1 MPPYKAKINTMINRL
16 LRFCLENTFIVLA
29 VTMLV
34 IGTGYYSI
42 KNVPVDA
49 VPDISENQSI
59 VFTKWSGRDPQT
71 VEEQVTYPLTTSL
84 EGVPGVKTIRSESG
98 FGFSVIHVV
107 FKDNVE
113 FYWARS
119 RVLER
124 LNVAQKWLPDGV
136 VPALG
141 PDATAL
147 GQVFWYTVENGYY
160 CPGHGGGIFVC
171 PDDFTIAFDK
181 EGNCPE
187 HDHSLEIKRVFND
200 SGMCPLGDAG
210 LVKSG
215 CNLGELRSLQ
225 DWYVR
230 YQLNA
235 VDGVSEVAS
244 VGGFVKQYQI
254 DVDPD
259 KLRAHRVKL
268 SDIYEA
274 VRRSN
279 VDVGAKV
286 IENYGMEYIIR
297 GVGFIKSIKDVET
310 IVVKSTDGTPLYIK
324 NVATVTFGPDF
335 RRGALDKE
343 GAEVVGAVATM
354 RHGENP
360 LRVINNVKKKIR
372 EIGPG
377 LPDGVHIVPF
387 YDRSQLIHETIGTL
401 KEALTEEI
409 IITIII
415 VTIFLLHL
423 RSSFVV
429 GMTLPLAVIIA
440 FIAMYR
446 LGVDSNIMSLSGIA
460 IAIGTL
466 VDMGII
472 MTENIYRHLTE
483 SDGSKPRIE
492 VIYEAGKEV
501 SGAIIT
507 AVATTIVSF
516 VPVFFMVSQ
525 EGKLFKPL
533 AYTKTF
539 ALFASVII
547 AITLVPVLCNLFL
560 KEVNWRRKTSVALG
574 GPIGICLIFVIRYL
588 IFGRYET
595 ISMLTAWISS
605 ITGGLLVGLLIY
617 LMSREQ
623 LKSIK
628 KNIISRGICAVYEPT
643 LRWILANKVLFLIIP
658 LFVIFC
664 GLTIWLGLGR
674 MAYPLEK
681 GLSYAKLDLNKTST
695 WVALKHRFSGIGR
708 EFMPALDE
716 GSFLFMP
723 SFLPAASI
731 TEVMAGLKKQDILM
745 KQIPEVDMVVGKLGR
760 ADTALDPAPTG
771 MIETI
776 VNLKPKDQWRIVTQ
790 ERWYSD
796 LYIPLWSKRLLGL
809 IWSKERTIT
818 KNEIL
823 QELREAT
830 NMPGVAPT
838 WLQPIQTRVIMLQSG
853 MRAMMGAKI
862 YGDDLKEI
870 ERVGL
875 QLEKIIK
882 QVPGAVDVTADR
894 IVGKPYI
901 EYKINREAIA
911 RYGVDLKD
919 VQDVI
924 EVAIGGKN
932 ITWTVEGRERYPVRA
947 RYMREIRDDFD
958 MLPQILVPTPTGAQI
973 PIAQVCDIEY
983 TIGPSMIKSEDTL
996 LVGYVTFNTRERDE
1010 VGVVEDAERLV
1021 KAKIASGEFN
1031 LPKGYYIKWAGQ
1043 FENQVRANNRLVI
1056 LLPICL
1062 FINFFILY
1070 IKFRSVMTTLFIYFA
1085 IPVSLAG
1092 GFILLNVFGY
1102 NLSVAVW
1109 VGFIALFGI
1118 AVDDGVVI
1126 ASFLDQTFKK
1136 HKIES
1141 IADIREATVHAGLK
1155 RIRPCLMTSVTT
1167 IIALMPILFST
1178 GRGSDV
1184 MKPMAIP
1191 TVGGM
1196 AVVLISIFI
1205 VPCCYCWLME
1215 LKLKRGIKDAR
1226 FAEEAEA

>member
-1 MPPYKAKINTMINRL
+1 MINRL
-16 LRFCLENTFIVLA
+16 LRFCLENTFIVL
-29 VTMLV
+29 VITLLV

-42 KNVPVDA
+42 KNIPVDA
-49 VPDISENQSI
+49 IPDISENQSI
-59 VFTKWSGRDPQT
+59 VFTDWPGRDPQT
-71 VEEQVTYPLTTSL
+71 VEDQVTYPLTTSL
-84 EGVPGVKTIRSESG
+84 EGVPGIKVIRSYSG
-98 FGFSVIHVV
+98 FGFSVVYVI
-107 FKDNVE
+107 FKDNVD

-124 LNVAQKWLPDGV
+124 LNVATRWLPDGV
-136 VPALG
+136 VPVLG

-147 GQVFWYTVENGYY
+147 GQIFWYTVENGYY
-160 CPGHGGGIFVC
+160 CPNHGGGVFVC
-171 PDDFTIAFDK
+171 PDDFTIAFD
-181 EGNCPE
+181 EAGDCPE
-187 HDHSLEIKRVFND
+187 HDHELVLKRVF
-200 SGMCPLGDAG
+200 SEPGICPLGDAD

-215 CNLGELRSLQ
+215 YNLGELRSLQ

-235 VDGVSEVAS
+235 VEGISEVAS

-259 KLRAHRVKL
+259 KMRAHRVKL
-268 SDIYEA
+268 SDIYTA

-297 GVGFIKSIKDVET
+297 GVGFIKTIKDVEN
-310 IVVKSTDGTPLYIK
+310 IVVKSTEGTPLYIK

-354 RHGENP
+354 RYGENP
-360 LRVINNVKKKIR
+360 LKVIEKINGKIG
-372 EIGPG
+372 EIEPG

-387 YDRSQLIHETIGTL
+387 YDRTQLIHETIGTL

-415 VTIFLLHL
+415 VTIFLLHF
-423 RSSFVV
+423 RSSIVV
-429 GMTLPLAVIIA
+429 ALTLPLAVIIA

-446 LGVDSNIMSLSGIA
+446 LGVDSNVMSLSGIA

-492 VIYEAGKEV
+492 VIYDAGKEV
-501 SGAIIT
+501 GGAIIT
-507 AVATTIVSF
+507 AVSTTIVSF
-516 VPVFFMVSQ
+516 IPVFFMQGQ
-525 EGKLFKPL
+525 EGRLFKPL

-547 AITLVPVLCNLFL
+547 AITVVPVLCNLFL
-560 KEVNWRRKTSVALG
+560 KEVNWRKKTSIILG
-574 GPIGICLIFVIRYL
+574 GSSGICLIFIIRYL

-595 ISMLTAWISS
+595 VGTPSAWIFS
-605 ITGGLLVGLLIY
+605 TVGGLLIGLIIY
-617 LMSREQ
+617 VMSRER
-623 LKSIK
+623 LRPME
-628 KNIISRGICAVYEPT
+628 KNVISRGIHAVYEPA
-643 LRWILANKVLFLIIP
+643 LRWILAHKVIFLIIP
-658 LFVIFC
+658 AFIVFS
-664 GLTIWLGLGR
+664 GVSIWLGLGR
-674 MAYPLEK
+674 IAYPVEK
-681 GLSYAKLDLNKTST
+681 GLSYVMLDVNKISP
-695 WVALKHRFSGIGR
+695 WVALKHKFPGIGR
-708 EFMPALDE
+708 EFMPSLDE
-716 GSFLFMP
+716 GSLLYMP
-723 SFLPAASI
+723 SFLPAASL
-731 TEVMAGLKKQDILM
+731 TEVMEGLKKQDILM

-760 ADTALDPAPTG
+760 AETALDPAPTS

-776 VNLKPKDQWRIVTQ
+776 VNLKPKDQWREVTVK
-790 ERWYSD
+790 RWYSD
-796 LYIPLWSKRLLGL
+796 WYIPRWTKSILGL
-809 IWSKERTIT
+809 IWLEERTIT

-823 QELREAT
+823 EELRKAT
-830 NMPGVAPT
+830 DMPGVAPT

-853 MRAMMGAKI
+853 LRAMMGAKI
-862 YGDDLKEI
+862 FGADLKEI
-870 ERVGL
+870 ERIGL
-875 QLEKIIK
+875 QLESIIK
-882 QVPGAVDVTADR
+882 QVPGAVDVIADR

-901 EYKINREAIA
+901 EFKINREAIA
-911 RYGVDLKD
+911 RYGVNLSD

-947 RYMREIRDDFD
+947 RYMREIRDNFE
-958 MLPQILVPTPTGAQI
+958 MLPKILVPTPTGAQI
-973 PIAQVCDIEY
+973 PITQVCDIEY

-996 LVGYVTFNTRERDE
+996 MVGYVTFNTRERDE
-1010 VGVVEDAERLV
+1010 VSVVEDADKIV
-1021 KAKIASGEFN
+1021 KAKIASGELK

-1043 FENQVRANNRLVI
+1043 FENQIRANKRMAI

-1070 IKFRSVMTTLFIYFA
+1070 LQFRAISTTLFVYIA

-1118 AVDDGVVI
+1118 AVDNGVITAVY
-1126 ASFLDQTFKK
+1126 LDQTFRKR
-1136 HKIES
+1136 KISS
-1141 IADIREATVHAGLK
+1141 IDDVREATVLACLK
-1155 RIRPCLMTSVTT
+1155 RIRPCLMTVATT
-1167 IIALMPILFST
+1167 IIALMPILLST

-1196 AVVLISIFI
+1196 TVALITIFI
-1205 VPCCYCWLME
+1205 VPCCYCGLME
-1215 LKLKRGIKDAR
+1215 LKLRWGIEDPR
-1226 FAEEAEA
+1226 FEENATV

>member
-1 MPPYKAKINTMINRL
+1 MINRL
-16 LRFCLENTFIVLA
+16 LRFCLENTFIVL
-29 VTMLV
+29 VITLLV

-42 KNVPVDA
+42 KNIPVDA
-49 VPDISENQSI
+49 IPDISENQSI
-59 VFTKWSGRDPQT
+59 VFTDWPGRDPQT
-71 VEEQVTYPLTTSL
+71 VEDQVTYPLTTSL
-84 EGVPGVKTIRSESG
+84 EGVPGIKVIRSYSG
-98 FGFSVIHVV
+98 FGFSVVYVI
-107 FKDNVE
+107 FKDNVD

-124 LNVAQKWLPDGV
+124 LNVATRWLPDGV
-136 VPALG
+136 VPVLG

-147 GQVFWYTVENGYY
+147 GQIFWYTVENGYY
-160 CPGHGGGIFVC
+160 CPNHGGGVFVC
-171 PDDFTIAFDK
+171 PDDFTIAFD
-181 EGNCPE
+181 EAGDCPE
-187 HDHSLEIKRVFND
+187 HDHELVLKRVF
-200 SGMCPLGDAG
+200 SEPGICPLGDAD

-215 CNLGELRSLQ
+215 YNLGELRSLQ

-235 VDGVSEVAS
+235 VEGVSEVAS

-259 KLRAHRVKL
+259 KMRAHRVKL
-268 SDIYEA
+268 SDIYTA

-297 GVGFIKSIKDVET
+297 GVGFIKTIKDVEN
-310 IVVKSTDGTPLYIK
+310 IVVKSTEGTPLYIK

-354 RHGENP
+354 RYGENP
-360 LRVINNVKKKIR
+360 LKVIEKINGKIG
-372 EIGPG
+372 EIEPG

-387 YDRSQLIHETIGTL
+387 YDRTQLIHETIGTL

-415 VTIFLLHL
+415 ITIFLLHF

-429 GMTLPLAVIIA
+429 ALTLPLAVIIA

-446 LGVDSNIMSLSGIA
+446 LGVDSNVMSLSGIA

-492 VIYEAGKEV
+492 VIYDAGKEV
-501 SGAIIT
+501 GGAIIT
-507 AVATTIVSF
+507 AVSTTIVSF
-516 VPVFFMVSQ
+516 IPVFFMQSQ
-525 EGKLFKPL
+525 EGRLFKPL

-547 AITLVPVLCNLFL
+547 AITVVPVLCNLFL
-560 KEVNWRRKTSVALG
+560 KEVNWRKKTSIILG
-574 GPIGICLIFVIRYL
+574 GSSGICLIFIIRYL

-595 ISMLTAWISS
+595 VGTPSAWIFS
-605 ITGGLLVGLLIY
+605 TVGGLLIGLIIY
-617 LMSREQ
+617 VMSRER
-623 LKSIK
+623 LRPME
-628 KNIISRGICAVYEPT
+628 KNVISRGIHAVYEPA
-643 LRWILANKVLFLIIP
+643 LRWILAHKVIFLIIP
-658 LFVIFC
+658 AFIVFS
-664 GLTIWLGLGR
+664 GVSIWLGLGR
-674 MAYPLEK
+674 IAYPVEK
-681 GLSYAKLDLNKTST
+681 GLSYVMLDVNKISP
-695 WVALKHRFSGIGR
+695 WVALKHKFPGIGR
-708 EFMPALDE
+708 EFMPSLDE
-716 GSFLFMP
+716 GSLLYMP
-723 SFLPAASI
+723 SFLPAASL
-731 TEVMAGLKKQDILM
+731 TEVMEGLKKQDILM

-760 ADTALDPAPTG
+760 AETALDPAPTS

-776 VNLKPKDQWRIVTQ
+776 VNLKPKDQWREVTVK
-790 ERWYSD
+790 RWYSD
-796 LYIPLWSKRLLGL
+796 WYIPRWTKSILGL
-809 IWSKERTIT
+809 IWLEERTIT

-823 QELREAT
+823 EELREAT
-830 NMPGVAPT
+830 DMPGVAPT

-853 MRAMMGAKI
+853 LRAMMGAKI
-862 YGDDLKEI
+862 FGADLKEI
-870 ERVGL
+870 ERIGL
-875 QLEKIIK
+875 QLESIIK
-882 QVPGAVDVTADR
+882 QVPGAVDVIADR

-901 EYKINREAIA
+901 EFKINREAIA
-911 RYGVDLKD
+911 RYGVNLSD

-947 RYMREIRDDFD
+947 RYMREIRDNFE
-958 MLPQILVPTPTGAQI
+958 MLPKILVPTPTGAQI
-973 PIAQVCDIEY
+973 PITQVCDIEY

-996 LVGYVTFNTRERDE
+996 MVGYVTFNTRERDE
-1010 VGVVEDAERLV
+1010 VSVVEDADKIV
-1021 KAKIASGEFN
+1021 KAKIASGELK

-1043 FENQVRANNRLVI
+1043 FENQIRANKRMAI

-1070 IKFRSVMTTLFIYFA
+1070 LQFRAISTTLFVYIA

-1118 AVDDGVVI
+1118 AVDNGVITAVY
-1126 ASFLDQTFKK
+1126 LDQTFRKR
-1136 HKIES
+1136 KISS
-1141 IADIREATVHAGLK
+1141 IDDVREATVLACLK
-1155 RIRPCLMTSVTT
+1155 RIRPCLMTVATT
-1167 IIALMPILFST
+1167 IIALMPILLST

-1196 AVVLISIFI
+1196 TVALITIFI
-1205 VPCCYCWLME
+1205 VPCCYCGLME
-1215 LKLKRGIKDAR
+1215 LKLRWGIEDPR
-1226 FAEEAEA
+1226 FEENATV

>member
-1 MPPYKAKINTMINRL
+1 MINRL
-16 LRFCLENTFIVLA
+16 LRFCLENTFIVL
-29 VTMLV
+29 VITLLV

-42 KNVPVDA
+42 KNIPVDA
-49 VPDISENQSI
+49 IPDISENQSI
-59 VFTKWSGRDPQT
+59 VFTDWPGRDPQT
-71 VEEQVTYPLTTSL
+71 VEDQVTYPLTTSL
-84 EGVPGVKTIRSESG
+84 EGVPGIKVIRSYSG
-98 FGFSVIHVV
+98 FGFSVVYVI
-107 FKDNVE
+107 FKDNVD

-124 LNVAQKWLPDGV
+124 LNVATRWLPDGV
-136 VPALG
+136 VPVLG

-147 GQVFWYTVENGYY
+147 GQIFWYTVENGYY
-160 CPGHGGGIFVC
+160 CPNHGGGVFVC
-171 PDDFTIAFDK
+171 PDDFTIAFD
-181 EGNCPE
+181 EAGDCPE
-187 HDHSLEIKRVFND
+187 HDHELVLKRVF
-200 SGMCPLGDAG
+200 SEPGICPLGDAD

-215 CNLGELRSLQ
+215 YNLGELRSLQ

-235 VDGVSEVAS
+235 VEGISEVAS

-259 KLRAHRVKL
+259 KMRAHRVKL
-268 SDIYEA
+268 SDIYTA

-297 GVGFIKSIKDVET
+297 GVGFIKTIKDVEN
-310 IVVKSTDGTPLYIK
+310 IVVKSTEGTPLYIK

-354 RHGENP
+354 RYGENP
-360 LRVINNVKKKIR
+360 LKVIEKINGKIG
-372 EIGPG
+372 EIEPG

-387 YDRSQLIHETIGTL
+387 YDRTQLIHETIGTL

-415 VTIFLLHL
+415 VTIFLLHF
-423 RSSFVV
+423 RSSIVV
-429 GMTLPLAVIIA
+429 ALTLPLAVIIA

-446 LGVDSNIMSLSGIA
+446 LGVDSNVMSLSGIA

-492 VIYEAGKEV
+492 VIYDAGKEV
-501 SGAIIT
+501 GGAIIT
-507 AVATTIVSF
+507 AVSTTIVSF
-516 VPVFFMVSQ
+516 IPVFFMQSQ
-525 EGKLFKPL
+525 EGRLFKPL

-547 AITLVPVLCNLFL
+547 AITVVPVLCNLFL
-560 KEVNWRRKTSVALG
+560 KEVNWRKKTSIILG
-574 GPIGICLIFVIRYL
+574 GSSGICLIFIIRYL

-595 ISMLTAWISS
+595 VGTPSAWIFS
-605 ITGGLLVGLLIY
+605 TVGGLLIGLIIY
-617 LMSREQ
+617 VMSRER
-623 LKSIK
+623 LRPME
-628 KNIISRGICAVYEPT
+628 KNVISRGIHAVYEPA
-643 LRWILANKVLFLIIP
+643 LRWILAHKVIFLIIP
-658 LFVIFC
+658 AFIVFS
-664 GLTIWLGLGR
+664 GVSIWLGLGR
-674 MAYPLEK
+674 IAYPVEK
-681 GLSYAKLDLNKTST
+681 GLSYVMLDVNKISP
-695 WVALKHRFSGIGR
+695 WVALKHKFPGIGR
-708 EFMPALDE
+708 EFMPSLDE
-716 GSFLFMP
+716 GSLLYMP
-723 SFLPAASI
+723 SFLPAASL

-745 KQIPEVDMVVGKLGR
+745 KQVPEVDMVVGKLGR
-760 ADTALDPAPTG
+760 AETALDPAPTS

-776 VNLKPKDQWRIVTQ
+776 VNLKPKDQWREVTVK
-790 ERWYSD
+790 RWYSD
-796 LYIPLWSKRLLGL
+796 WYIPRWTKSILGL
-809 IWSKERTIT
+809 IWLEERTIT

-823 QELREAT
+823 EELREAT
-830 NMPGVAPT
+830 DMPGVAPT

-853 MRAMMGAKI
+853 LRAMMGAKI
-862 YGDDLKEI
+862 FGADLKEI
-870 ERVGL
+870 ERIGL
-875 QLEKIIK
+875 QLESIIK
-882 QVPGAVDVTADR
+882 QVPGAVDVIADR

-901 EYKINREAIA
+901 EFKINREAIA
-911 RYGVDLKD
+911 RYGVNLSD

-947 RYMREIRDDFD
+947 RYMREIRDNFE
-958 MLPQILVPTPTGAQI
+958 MLPKILVPTPTGAQI
-973 PIAQVCDIEY
+973 PITQVCDIEY

-996 LVGYVTFNTRERDE
+996 MVGYVTFNTRERDE
-1010 VGVVEDAERLV
+1010 VSVVEDADKIV
-1021 KAKIASGEFN
+1021 KAKIASGELK

-1043 FENQVRANNRLVI
+1043 FENQIRANKRMAI

-1070 IKFRSVMTTLFIYFA
+1070 LQFRAISTTLFVYIA

-1118 AVDDGVVI
+1118 AVDNGVITAVY
-1126 ASFLDQTFKK
+1126 LDQTFRKR
-1136 HKIES
+1136 KISS
-1141 IADIREATVHAGLK
+1141 IDDVREATVLACLK
-1155 RIRPCLMTSVTT
+1155 RIRPCLMTVATT
-1167 IIALMPILFST
+1167 IIALMPILLST

-1196 AVVLISIFI
+1196 TVALITIFI
-1205 VPCCYCWLME
+1205 VPCCYCGLME
-1215 LKLKRGIKDAR
+1215 LKLRWGIEDPR
-1226 FAEEAEA
+1226 FEENATV

>member
-1 MPPYKAKINTMINRL
+1 MINRL
-16 LRFCLENTFIVLA
+16 LRFCLENTFIVLII
-29 VTMLV
+29 TLLV
-34 IGTGYYSI
+34 IGSGYYCI
-42 KNVPVDA
+42 KNIPVDA
-49 VPDISENQSI
+49 IPDVSENQSI
-59 VFTKWSGRDPQT
+59 VFTDWPGRDPQT
-71 VEEQVTYPLTTSL
+71 VEDQVTYPLTTSL
-84 EGVPGVKTIRSESG
+84 EGVPGVKVIRSYSG
-98 FGFSVIHVV
+98 FGFSVVYVI
-107 FKDNVE
+107 FKDNVD

-124 LNVAQKWLPDGV
+124 LNVAARWLPDGV
-136 VPALG
+136 VPVLG

-147 GQVFWYTVENGYY
+147 GQIFWYTVENGYY
-160 CPGHGGGIFVC
+160 CPDHGGGVFVC

-181 EGNCPE
+181 AGDCPE
-187 HDHSLEIKRVFND
+187 HDHELVFKRVF
-200 SGMCPLGDAG
+200 SEPGMCPLGDAD
-210 LVKSG
+210 LVRSNY
-215 CNLGELRSLQ
+215 NLGELRSLQ

-235 VDGVSEVAS
+235 VEGVSEVAS

-259 KLRAHRVKL
+259 KMRAHGVKL
-268 SDIYEA
+268 SDIYTA

-297 GVGFIKSIKDVET
+297 GVGFIKTIEDVEN
-310 IVVKSTDGTPLYIK
+310 IVVKSAEGTPLFIK
-324 NVATVTFGPDF
+324 NVAVVTFGPDF

-354 RHGENP
+354 RYGENP
-360 LRVINNVKKKIR
+360 LRVIEKVKEKIG
-372 EIGPG
+372 EIEPG

-387 YDRSQLIHETIGTL
+387 YDRTQLIYETIGTL

-409 IITIII
+409 AITIII
-415 VTIFLLHL
+415 ITMFLLHF

-429 GMTLPLAVIIA
+429 ALTLPLAVIIA

-446 LGVDSNIMSLSGIA
+446 LGVDSNVMSLSGIA

-501 SGAIIT
+501 GGAIIT
-507 AVATTIVSF
+507 AVSTTIVSF
-516 VPVFFMVSQ
+516 IPVFFMESQ
-525 EGKLFKPL
+525 EGSLFKPL

-539 ALFASVII
+539 ALFASVVV
-547 AITLVPVLCNLFL
+547 AITVVPVLCNLFL
-560 KEVNWRRKTSVALG
+560 KEVNWRKKTSIILG
-574 GPIGICLIFVIRYL
+574 GSSGICLIFIIRYL
-588 IFGRYET
+588 IFGRYDT
-595 ISMLTAWISS
+595 ISMPTAWIFS
-605 ITGGLLVGLLIY
+605 TVGGLLIGLLIY
-617 LMSREQ
+617 VMSRER
-623 LKSIK
+623 LRPME
-628 KNIISRGICAVYEPT
+628 KNVISRGICAVYEPA
-643 LRWILANKVLFLIIP
+643 LRWILAHKVIFLIIP
-658 LFVIFC
+658 AFIVFS
-664 GLTIWLGLGR
+664 GVFIWLGLGR
-674 MAYPLEK
+674 MAYPVEK
-681 GLSYAKLDLNKTST
+681 GLSYVMLDLNKISP
-695 WVALKHRFSGIGR
+695 WVALKHKFPGIGR

-716 GSFLFMP
+716 GSFLYMP
-723 SFLPAASI
+723 SFLPAASL

-745 KQIPEVDMVVGKLGR
+745 EQIPEVDMVVGKLGR
-760 ADTALDPAPTG
+760 AETALDPAPTA

-776 VNLKPKDQWRIVTQ
+776 VNLKPKDQWRIVTVK
-790 ERWYSD
+790 RWYSD
-796 LYIPLWSKRLLGL
+796 WYIPQWTKSILGL
-809 IWSKERTIT
+809 IWSDERTIT

-823 QELREAT
+823 EELRKAT
-830 NMPGVAPT
+830 DMPGVVPT

-853 MRAMMGAKI
+853 LRAMMGAKI
-862 YGDDLKEI
+862 FGADLKEI
-870 ERVGL
+870 ERIGL
-875 QLEKIIK
+875 QLESIIK
-882 QVPGAVDVTADR
+882 QVPGAVDVIADR

-901 EYKINREAIA
+901 EFKINREAIA
-911 RYGVDLKD
+911 RYGVNLSD

-947 RYMREIRDDFD
+947 RYMREIRDNFE
-958 MLPQILVPTPTGAQI
+958 MLPKILVPTPTGAQI
-973 PIAQVCDIEY
+973 PITQVCDIEY

-996 LVGYVTFNTRERDE
+996 MVGYVTFNTRERDE
-1010 VGVVEDAERLV
+1010 VSVVEDADKLV
-1021 KAKIASGEFN
+1021 KAKIASGEFS

-1043 FENQVRANNRLVI
+1043 FENQIRANKRMAI

-1062 FINFFILY
+1062 FVNFFILFLQ
-1070 IKFRSVMTTLFIYFA
+1070 FRTISTTLFVYIA

-1118 AVDDGVVI
+1118 AVDNGVI
-1126 ASFLDQTFKK
+1126 TATYLEQTFRKR
-1136 HKIES
+1136 KISS
-1141 IADIREATVHAGLK
+1141 IEDARDATVLACLK
-1155 RIRPCLMTSVTT
+1155 RIRPCLMTVATT
-1167 IIALMPILFST
+1167 IIALMPILLST

-1191 TVGGM
+1191 TIGGM
-1196 AVVLISIFI
+1196 TVALITIFI
-1205 VPCCYCWLME
+1205 VPCCYCGLME
-1215 LKLKRGIKDAR
+1215 LKLRWGVKDPR
-1226 FAEEAEA
+1226 FEENAAV

>member
-1 MPPYKAKINTMINRL
+1 MINRL
-16 LRFCLENTFIVLA
+16 LRFCLENTFIVL
-29 VTMLV
+29 VITLLV

-42 KNVPVDA
+42 KNIPVDA
-49 VPDISENQSI
+49 IPDISENQSI
-59 VFTKWSGRDPQT
+59 VFTDWPGRDPQT
-71 VEEQVTYPLTTSL
+71 VEDQVTYPLTTSL
-84 EGVPGVKTIRSESG
+84 EGVPGIKVIRSYSG
-98 FGFSVIHVV
+98 FGFSVVYVI
-107 FKDNVE
+107 FKDNVD

-124 LNVAQKWLPDGV
+124 LNVATRWLPDGV
-136 VPALG
+136 VPVLG

-147 GQVFWYTVENGYY
+147 GQIFWYTVENGYY
-160 CPGHGGGIFVC
+160 CPNHGGGVFVC
-171 PDDFTIAFDK
+171 PDDFTIAFD
-181 EGNCPE
+181 EAGDCPE
-187 HDHSLEIKRVFND
+187 HDHELVLKRVF
-200 SGMCPLGDAG
+200 SEPGICPLGDAD

-215 CNLGELRSLQ
+215 YNLGELRSLQ

-235 VDGVSEVAS
+235 VEGVSEVAS

-259 KLRAHRVKL
+259 KMRAHRVKL
-268 SDIYEA
+268 SDIYTA

-297 GVGFIKSIKDVET
+297 GVGFIKTIKDVEN
-310 IVVKSTDGTPLYIK
+310 IVVKSTEGTPLYIK

-354 RHGENP
+354 RYGENP
-360 LRVINNVKKKIR
+360 LKVIEKINGKIG
-372 EIGPG
+372 EIEPG

-387 YDRSQLIHETIGTL
+387 YDRTQLIHETIGTL

-415 VTIFLLHL
+415 VTIFLLHF
-423 RSSFVV
+423 RSSIVV
-429 GMTLPLAVIIA
+429 ALTLPLAVIIA

-446 LGVDSNIMSLSGIA
+446 LGVDSNVMSLSGIA

-492 VIYEAGKEV
+492 VIYDAGKEV
-501 SGAIIT
+501 GGAIIT
-507 AVATTIVSF
+507 AVSTTIVSF
-516 VPVFFMVSQ
+516 IPVFFMQSQ
-525 EGKLFKPL
+525 EGRLFKPL

-547 AITLVPVLCNLFL
+547 AITVVPVLCNLFL
-560 KEVNWRRKTSVALG
+560 KEVNWRKKTSIILG
-574 GPIGICLIFVIRYL
+574 GSSGICLIFIIRYL

-595 ISMLTAWISS
+595 VGTPSAWIFS
-605 ITGGLLVGLLIY
+605 TVGGLLIGLIIY
-617 LMSREQ
+617 VMSRER
-623 LKSIK
+623 LRPME
-628 KNIISRGICAVYEPT
+628 KNVISRGIHAVYEPA
-643 LRWILANKVLFLIIP
+643 LRWILAHKVIFLIIP
-658 LFVIFC
+658 AFIVFS
-664 GLTIWLGLGR
+664 GVSIWLGLGR
-674 MAYPLEK
+674 IAYPVEK
-681 GLSYAKLDLNKTST
+681 GLSYVMLDVNKISP
-695 WVALKHRFSGIGR
+695 WVALKHKFPGIGR
-708 EFMPALDE
+708 EFMPSLDE
-716 GSFLFMP
+716 GSLLYMP
-723 SFLPAASI
+723 SFLPAASL
-731 TEVMAGLKKQDILM
+731 TEVMEGLKKQDILM

-760 ADTALDPAPTG
+760 AETALDPAPTS

-776 VNLKPKDQWRIVTQ
+776 VNLKPKDQWREVTVK
-790 ERWYSD
+790 RWYSD
-796 LYIPLWSKRLLGL
+796 WYIPRWTKSILGL
-809 IWSKERTIT
+809 IWLEERTIT

-823 QELREAT
+823 EELREAT
-830 NMPGVAPT
+830 DMPGVAPT

-853 MRAMMGAKI
+853 LRAMMGAKI
-862 YGDDLKEI
+862 FGADLKEI
-870 ERVGL
+870 ERIGL
-875 QLEKIIK
+875 QLESIIK
-882 QVPGAVDVTADR
+882 QVPGAVDVIADR

-901 EYKINREAIA
+901 EFKINREAIA
-911 RYGVDLKD
+911 RYGVNLSD

-947 RYMREIRDDFD
+947 RYMREIRDNFE
-958 MLPQILVPTPTGAQI
+958 MLPKILVPTPTGAQI
-973 PIAQVCDIEY
+973 PITQVCDIEY

-996 LVGYVTFNTRERDE
+996 MVGYVTFNTRERDE
-1010 VGVVEDAERLV
+1010 VSVVEDADKIV
-1021 KAKIASGEFN
+1021 KAKIASGELK

-1043 FENQVRANNRLVI
+1043 FENQIRANKRMAI

-1070 IKFRSVMTTLFIYFA
+1070 LQFRAISTTLFVYIA

-1118 AVDDGVVI
+1118 AVDNGVITAVY
-1126 ASFLDQTFKK
+1126 LDQTFRKR
-1136 HKIES
+1136 KISS
-1141 IADIREATVHAGLK
+1141 IDDVREATVLACLK
-1155 RIRPCLMTSVTT
+1155 RIRPCLMTVATT
-1167 IIALMPILFST
+1167 IIALMPILLST

-1196 AVVLISIFI
+1196 TVALITIFI
-1205 VPCCYCWLME
+1205 VPCCYCGLME
-1215 LKLKRGIKDAR
+1215 LKLRWGIEDPR
-1226 FAEEAEA
+1226 FEENATV

>member
-1 MPPYKAKINTMINRL
+1 MINRL
-16 LRFCLENTFIVLA
+16 IKFCLENTFIVLA
-29 VTMLV
+29 ITLLV
-34 IGTGYYSI
+34 IGAGFYSI

-49 VPDISENQSI
+49 IPDISENQSI
-59 VFTKWSGRDPQT
+59 VFTDWPGRDPQT
-71 VEEQVTYPLTTSL
+71 VEDQVTYPLTTSL
-84 EGVPGVKTIRSESG
+84 EGVPGVKVIRSYSG
-98 FGFSVIHVV
+98 FGFSVIYVI
-107 FKDNVE
+107 FKDDVE

-136 VPALG
+136 GPVLG

-147 GQVFWYTVENGYY
+147 GQIFWYTVENGFY
-160 CPGHGGGIFVC
+160 CPEHSGGVFVC
-171 PDDFTIAFDK
+171 PDDFTIASEQAGD
-181 EGNCPE
+181 CPE
-187 HDHSLEIKRVFND
+187 HNHTLVLKRVF
-200 SGMCPLGDAG
+200 GEGGICPLGDNW

-215 CNLGELRSLQ
+215 YNLGELRSLQ

-244 VGGFVKQYQI
+244 VGGYVKQYQI

-259 KLRAHRVKL
+259 KMRAHRIKL
-268 SDIYEA
+268 SDIYNA

-297 GVGFIKSIKDVET
+297 GIGFIKTIEDVEK
-310 IVVKSTDGTPLYIK
+310 IVVKSTEGTPLYIK

-343 GAEVVGAVATM
+343 GAEVTGAVATM
-354 RHGENP
+354 RYGENP
-360 LRVINNVKKKIR
+360 LRVINSVKEKIR
-372 EIGPG
+372 KIEPG

-387 YDRSQLIHETIGTL
+387 YDRTQLIHETIGTL
-401 KEALTEEI
+401 KKALTEEI
-409 IITIII
+409 IITIVII
-415 VTIFLLHL
+415 AIFLLHI
-423 RSSFVV
+423 RSSLVV
-429 GMTLPLAVIIA
+429 AVTLPLAVLMA
-440 FIAMYR
+440 FMAMYR
-446 LGVDSNIMSLSGIA
+446 FGVDSNVMSLSGIA

-483 SDGSKPRIE
+483 SDGSRTRIE
-492 VIYEAGKEV
+492 VIYEASREV
-501 SGAIIT
+501 AGAIIT
-507 AVATTIVSF
+507 AVATTIISF
-516 VPVFFMVSQ
+516 IPVFFMESQ

-539 ALFASVII
+539 ALFASVIV
-547 AITLVPVLCNLFL
+547 AITVVPVLSNLFL
-560 KEVNWRRKTSVALG
+560 REVNWRRRTSIILG
-574 GPIGICLIFVIRYL
+574 GSFGICLIFIIRYL

-595 ISMLTAWISS
+595 ISLSTAWIYSV
-605 ITGGLLVGLLIY
+605 IGGLIIGCLIY
-617 LMSREQ
+617 VMSKER
-623 LKSIK
+623 LKPIVQ
-628 KNIISRGICAVYEPT
+628 NVISRGIYAVYEPT
-643 LRWILANKVLFLIIP
+643 LRWILSHKILFLIIP
-658 LFVIFC
+658 ALIIFS
-664 GLTIWLGLGR
+664 GFSLWLGFGR
-674 MAYPLEK
+674 MAYPVEK
-681 GLSYAKLDLNKTST
+681 CLSYVKLDLNRVSP
-695 WVALKHRFSGIGR
+695 WAALKHKFPGIGR

-716 GSFLFMP
+716 GSLLYMP
-723 SFLPAASI
+723 SFLPAAGL

-745 KQIPEVDMVVGKLGR
+745 KQIPEVDMVVGKMGR
-760 ADTALDPAPTG
+760 AETALDPAPTS

-776 VNLKPKDQWRIVTQ
+776 VNLKPKDQWRTMAL
-790 ERWYSD
+790 ERWYSNW
-796 LYIPLWSKRLLGL
+796 YIPRWTKSILGLLWSE
-809 IWSKERTIT
+809 ERTIT
-818 KNEIL
+818 KSEIL
-823 QELREAT
+823 EELRDAT
-830 NMPGVAPT
+830 DMPGVAPT
-838 WLQPIQTRVIMLQSG
+838 WLQPVQTRVIMLQSG
-853 MRAMMGAKI
+853 LRAMMGAKI

-870 ERVGL
+870 ERIGL
-875 QLEKIIK
+875 QLESIIK
-882 QVPGAVDVTADR
+882 QVPGAVDVIADR

-901 EYKINREAIA
+901 EYKIDREAIA

-924 EVAIGGKN
+924 EVALGGKN
-932 ITWTVEGRERYPVRA
+932 IVWTVEGRERYPVRA

-958 MLPQILVPTPTGAQI
+958 MLPRILVPTPSGAQI

-996 LVGYVTFNTRERDE
+996 LLGYVTFNTRERDE
-1010 VGVVEDAERLV
+1010 VSVVEDADKLV
-1021 KAKIASGEFN
+1021 KAKIASGELN

-1043 FENQVRANNRLVI
+1043 FENQVRANKRLAV

-1062 FINFFILY
+1062 LVNFFILY
-1070 IKFRSVMTTLFIYFA
+1070 IKFRSVATTLFVYFA

-1092 GFILLNVFGY
+1092 GFILLNIFGY

-1126 ASFLDQTFKK
+1126 ATYLDQTFKK
-1136 HKIES
+1136 RKIKS
-1141 IADIREATVHAGLK
+1141 IQDARDATVQAGLK
-1155 RIRPCLMTSVTT
+1155 RIRPCLMTSATT
-1167 IIALMPILFST
+1167 IIALMPILLST

-1196 AVVLISIFI
+1196 AVVLIAIFI
-1205 VPCCYCWLME
+1205 VPCCYCGLME
-1215 LKLKRGIKDAR
+1215 LKMKWGIKDPR
-1226 FAEEAEA
+1226 FEENATA

>member
-1 MPPYKAKINTMINRL
+1 M
-16 LRFCLENTFIVLA
+16 
-29 VTMLV
+29 
-34 IGTGYYSI
+34 
-42 KNVPVDA
+42 
-49 VPDISENQSI
+49 
-59 VFTKWSGRDPQT
+59 
-71 VEEQVTYPLTTSL
+71 
-84 EGVPGVKTIRSESG
+84 
-98 FGFSVIHVV
+98 
-107 FKDNVE
+107 
-113 FYWARS
+113 
-119 RVLER
+119 LER
-124 LNVAQKWLPDGV
+124 LNVATRWLPDGV
-136 VPALG
+136 VPVLG

-147 GQVFWYTVENGYY
+147 GQIFWYTVENGYY
-160 CPGHGGGIFVC
+160 CPDHGGGVFVC
-171 PDDFTIAFDK
+171 PDDFTIAFD
-181 EGNCPE
+181 EAGDCPE
-187 HDHSLEIKRVFND
+187 HDHELVLKRVF
-200 SGMCPLGDAG
+200 SEPGICPLGDAD

-215 CNLGELRSLQ
+215 YNLGELRSLQ

-235 VDGVSEVAS
+235 VEGISEVAS

-259 KLRAHRVKL
+259 KMRAHRVKL
-268 SDIYEA
+268 SDIYTA

-297 GVGFIKSIKDVET
+297 GVGFIKTIKDVEN
-310 IVVKSTDGTPLYIK
+310 IVVKSTEGTPLYIK

-354 RHGENP
+354 RYGENP
-360 LRVINNVKKKIR
+360 LKVIEKINGKIG
-372 EIGPG
+372 EIEPG

-387 YDRSQLIHETIGTL
+387 YDRTQLIHETIGTL

-415 VTIFLLHL
+415 VTIFLLHF
-423 RSSFVV
+423 RSSIVV
-429 GMTLPLAVIIA
+429 ALTLPLAVIIA

-446 LGVDSNIMSLSGIA
+446 LGVDSNVMSLSGIA

-492 VIYEAGKEV
+492 VIYDAGKEV
-501 SGAIIT
+501 GGAIIT
-507 AVATTIVSF
+507 AVSTTIVSF
-516 VPVFFMVSQ
+516 IPVFFMQSQ
-525 EGKLFKPL
+525 EGRLFKPL

-547 AITLVPVLCNLFL
+547 AITVVPVLCNLFL
-560 KEVNWRRKTSVALG
+560 KEVNWRKKTSIILG
-574 GPIGICLIFVIRYL
+574 GSSGICLIFIIRYL

-595 ISMLTAWISS
+595 VGTPSAWIFS
-605 ITGGLLVGLLIY
+605 TVGGLLIGLIIY
-617 LMSREQ
+617 VMSRER
-623 LKSIK
+623 LRPME
-628 KNIISRGICAVYEPT
+628 KNVISRGIHAVYEPA
-643 LRWILANKVLFLIIP
+643 LRWILAHKVIFLIIP
-658 LFVIFC
+658 AFIVFS
-664 GLTIWLGLGR
+664 GVSIWLGLGR
-674 MAYPLEK
+674 IAYPVEK
-681 GLSYAKLDLNKTST
+681 GLSYVMLDVNKISP
-695 WVALKHRFSGIGR
+695 WVALKHKFPGIGR
-708 EFMPALDE
+708 EFMPSLDE
-716 GSFLFMP
+716 GSLLYMP
-723 SFLPAASI
+723 SFLPAASL
-731 TEVMAGLKKQDILM
+731 TEVMEGLKKQDILM

-760 ADTALDPAPTG
+760 AETALDPAPTS

-776 VNLKPKDQWRIVTQ
+776 VNLKPKDQWREVTVK
-790 ERWYSD
+790 RWYSD
-796 LYIPLWSKRLLGL
+796 WYIPRWTKSILGL
-809 IWSKERTIT
+809 IWLEERTIT

-823 QELREAT
+823 EELREAT
-830 NMPGVAPT
+830 DMPGVAPT

-853 MRAMMGAKI
+853 LRAMMGAKI
-862 YGDDLKEI
+862 FGADLKEI
-870 ERVGL
+870 ERIGL
-875 QLEKIIK
+875 QLESIIK
-882 QVPGAVDVTADR
+882 QVPGAVDVIADR

-901 EYKINREAIA
+901 EFKINREAIA
-911 RYGVDLKD
+911 RYGVNLSD

-947 RYMREIRDDFD
+947 RYMREIRDNFE
-958 MLPQILVPTPTGAQI
+958 MLPKILVPTPTGAQI
-973 PIAQVCDIEY
+973 PITQVCDIEY

-996 LVGYVTFNTRERDE
+996 MVGYVTFNTRERDE
-1010 VGVVEDAERLV
+1010 VSVVEDADKIV
-1021 KAKIASGEFN
+1021 KAKIASGELK

-1043 FENQVRANNRLVI
+1043 FENQIRANKRMAI

-1070 IKFRSVMTTLFIYFA
+1070 LQFRAISTTLFVYIA

-1118 AVDDGVVI
+1118 AVDNGVITAVY
-1126 ASFLDQTFKK
+1126 LDQTFRKR
-1136 HKIES
+1136 KISS
-1141 IADIREATVHAGLK
+1141 IDDVREATVLACLK
-1155 RIRPCLMTSVTT
+1155 RIRPCLMTVATT
-1167 IIALMPILFST
+1167 IIALMPILLST

-1191 TVGGM
+1191 NNAMKPTHT
-1196 AVVLISIFI
+1196 ATLR
-1205 VPCCYCWLME
+1205 L
-1215 LKLKRGIKDAR
+1215 
-1226 FAEEAEA
+1226 

>member
-1 MPPYKAKINTMINRL
+1 MINRL
-16 LRFCLENTFIVLA
+16 LRFCLENTFIVL
-29 VTMLV
+29 VITLLV
-34 IGTGYYSI
+34 IGAGYYSI
-42 KNVPVDA
+42 KNMPVDA
-49 VPDISENQSI
+49 IPDISENQSI
-59 VFTKWSGRDPQT
+59 VFTDWPGRDPQT
-71 VEEQVTYPLTTSL
+71 VEDQVTYPLTTSL
-84 EGVPGVKTIRSESG
+84 EGVPGVKVIRSYSG
-98 FGFSVIHVV
+98 FGFSVVYVI
-107 FKDNVE
+107 FKDNVD

-124 LNVAQKWLPDGV
+124 LNVATRWLPDGV
-136 VPALG
+136 VPVLG

-147 GQVFWYTVENGYY
+147 GQIFWYTVENGYY
-160 CPGHGGGIFVC
+160 CPNHGGGVFVC
-171 PDDFTIAFDK
+171 PDDFTIAFD
-181 EGNCPE
+181 EAGDCPE
-187 HDHSLEIKRVFND
+187 HDHELVLKRVF
-200 SGMCPLGDAG
+200 SEPGICPLGDAD

-215 CNLGELRSLQ
+215 YNLGELRSLQ

-235 VDGVSEVAS
+235 VEGVSEVAS

-259 KLRAHRVKL
+259 KMRAHRVKL
-268 SDIYEA
+268 SDIYTA

-297 GVGFIKSIKDVET
+297 GVGFIKTIKDVEN
-310 IVVKSTDGTPLYIK
+310 IVVKSTEGTPLYIK

-354 RHGENP
+354 RYGENP
-360 LRVINNVKKKIR
+360 LKVIEKINGKIG
-372 EIGPG
+372 EIEPG

-387 YDRSQLIHETIGTL
+387 YDRTQLIHETIGTL

-415 VTIFLLHL
+415 VTIFLLHF
-423 RSSFVV
+423 RSSIVV
-429 GMTLPLAVIIA
+429 ALTLPLAVIIA

-446 LGVDSNIMSLSGIA
+446 LGVDSNVMSLSGIA

-492 VIYEAGKEV
+492 VIYDAGKEV
-501 SGAIIT
+501 GGAIIT
-507 AVATTIVSF
+507 AVSTTIVSF
-516 VPVFFMVSQ
+516 IPVFFMQSQ
-525 EGKLFKPL
+525 EGRLFKPL

-547 AITLVPVLCNLFL
+547 AITVVPVLCNLFL
-560 KEVNWRRKTSVALG
+560 KEVNWRKKTSIILG
-574 GPIGICLIFVIRYL
+574 GSSGICLIFIIRYL

-595 ISMLTAWISS
+595 VGTPSAWIFS
-605 ITGGLLVGLLIY
+605 TVGGLLIGLIIY
-617 LMSREQ
+617 VMSRER
-623 LKSIK
+623 LRPME
-628 KNIISRGICAVYEPT
+628 KNVISRGIHAVYEPA
-643 LRWILANKVLFLIIP
+643 LRWILAHKVIFLIIP
-658 LFVIFC
+658 AFIVFS
-664 GLTIWLGLGR
+664 GVSIWLGLGR
-674 MAYPLEK
+674 IAYPVEK
-681 GLSYAKLDLNKTST
+681 GLSYVMLDVNKISP
-695 WVALKHRFSGIGR
+695 WVALKHKFPGIGR
-708 EFMPALDE
+708 EFMPSLDE
-716 GSFLFMP
+716 GSLLYMP
-723 SFLPAASI
+723 SFLPAASL
-731 TEVMAGLKKQDILM
+731 TEVMEGLKKQDILM

-760 ADTALDPAPTG
+760 AETALDPAPTS

-776 VNLKPKDQWRIVTQ
+776 VNLKPKDQWREVTVK
-790 ERWYSD
+790 RWYSD
-796 LYIPLWSKRLLGL
+796 WYIPRWTKSILGL
-809 IWSKERTIT
+809 IWLEERTIT

-823 QELREAT
+823 EELREAT
-830 NMPGVAPT
+830 DMPGVAPT

-853 MRAMMGAKI
+853 LRAMMGAKI
-862 YGDDLKEI
+862 FGADLKEI
-870 ERVGL
+870 ERIGL
-875 QLEKIIK
+875 QLESIIK
-882 QVPGAVDVTADR
+882 QVPGAVDVIADR

-901 EYKINREAIA
+901 EFKINREAIA
-911 RYGVDLKD
+911 RYGVNLSD

-947 RYMREIRDDFD
+947 RYMREIRDNFE
-958 MLPQILVPTPTGAQI
+958 MLPKILVPTPTGAQI
-973 PIAQVCDIEY
+973 PITQVCDIEY

-996 LVGYVTFNTRERDE
+996 MVGYVTFNTRERDE
-1010 VGVVEDAERLV
+1010 VSVVEDADKIV
-1021 KAKIASGEFN
+1021 KAKIASGELK

-1043 FENQVRANNRLVI
+1043 FENQIRANKRMAI

-1070 IKFRSVMTTLFIYFA
+1070 LQFRAISTTLFVYIA

-1118 AVDDGVVI
+1118 AVDNGVITAVY
-1126 ASFLDQTFKK
+1126 LDQTFRKR
-1136 HKIES
+1136 KISS
-1141 IADIREATVHAGLK
+1141 IDDVREATVLACLK
-1155 RIRPCLMTSVTT
+1155 RIRPCLMTVATT

-1196 AVVLISIFI
+1196 TVALITIFI
-1205 VPCCYCWLME
+1205 VPCCYCGLME
-1215 LKLKRGIKDAR
+1215 LKLRWGIEDPR
-1226 FAEEAEA
+1226 FEENATV

>member
-1 MPPYKAKINTMINRL
+1 MINRL
-16 LRFCLENTFIVLA
+16 LRFCLENTFIVL
-29 VTMLV
+29 VITLLV

-42 KNVPVDA
+42 KNIPVDA
-49 VPDISENQSI
+49 IPDISENQSI
-59 VFTKWSGRDPQT
+59 VFTDWPGRDPQT
-71 VEEQVTYPLTTSL
+71 VEDQVTYPLTTSL
-84 EGVPGVKTIRSESG
+84 EGVPGIKVIRSYSG
-98 FGFSVIHVV
+98 FGFSVVYVI
-107 FKDNVE
+107 FKDNVD

-124 LNVAQKWLPDGV
+124 LNVATRWLPDGV
-136 VPALG
+136 VPVLG

-147 GQVFWYTVENGYY
+147 GQIFWYTVENGYY
-160 CPGHGGGIFVC
+160 CPNHGGGVFVC
-171 PDDFTIAFDK
+171 PDDFTIAFD
-181 EGNCPE
+181 EAGDCPE
-187 HDHSLEIKRVFND
+187 HDHELVLKRVF
-200 SGMCPLGDAG
+200 SEPGICPLGDAD

-215 CNLGELRSLQ
+215 YNLGELRSLQ

-235 VDGVSEVAS
+235 VEGISEVAS

-259 KLRAHRVKL
+259 KMRAHRVKL
-268 SDIYEA
+268 SDIYTA

-297 GVGFIKSIKDVET
+297 GVGFIKTIKDVEN
-310 IVVKSTDGTPLYIK
+310 IVVKSTEGTPLYIK

-354 RHGENP
+354 RYGENP
-360 LRVINNVKKKIR
+360 LKVIEKVKGKIG
-372 EIGPG
+372 EIEPG

-387 YDRSQLIHETIGTL
+387 YDRTQLIHETIGTL

-415 VTIFLLHL
+415 VTIFLLHF
-423 RSSFVV
+423 RSSIVV
-429 GMTLPLAVIIA
+429 ALTLPLAVIIA

-446 LGVDSNIMSLSGIA
+446 LGVDSNVMSLSGIA

-492 VIYEAGKEV
+492 VIYDAGKEV
-501 SGAIIT
+501 GGAIIT
-507 AVATTIVSF
+507 AVSTTIVSF
-516 VPVFFMVSQ
+516 IPVFFMQSQ
-525 EGKLFKPL
+525 EGRLFKPL

-547 AITLVPVLCNLFL
+547 AITVVPVLCNLFL
-560 KEVNWRRKTSVALG
+560 KEVNWRKKTSIILG
-574 GPIGICLIFVIRYL
+574 GSSGICLIFIIRYL

-595 ISMLTAWISS
+595 VGTPSAWIFS
-605 ITGGLLVGLLIY
+605 TVGGLLIGLIIY
-617 LMSREQ
+617 VMSRER
-623 LKSIK
+623 LRPME
-628 KNIISRGICAVYEPT
+628 KNVISRGIHAVYEPA
-643 LRWILANKVLFLIIP
+643 LRWILAHKVIFLIIP
-658 LFVIFC
+658 AFIVFS
-664 GLTIWLGLGR
+664 GVSIWLGLGR
-674 MAYPLEK
+674 IAYPVEK
-681 GLSYAKLDLNKTST
+681 GLSYVMLDVNKISP
-695 WVALKHRFSGIGR
+695 WVALKHKFPGIGR
-708 EFMPALDE
+708 EFMPSLDE
-716 GSFLFMP
+716 GSLLYMP
-723 SFLPAASI
+723 SFLPAASL
-731 TEVMAGLKKQDILM
+731 TEVMEGLKKQDILM

-760 ADTALDPAPTG
+760 AETALDPAPTS

-776 VNLKPKDQWRIVTQ
+776 VNLKPKDQWREVTVK
-790 ERWYSD
+790 RWYSD
-796 LYIPLWSKRLLGL
+796 WYIPRWTKSILGL
-809 IWSKERTIT
+809 IWLEERTIT

-823 QELREAT
+823 EELREAT
-830 NMPGVAPT
+830 DMPGVAPT

-853 MRAMMGAKI
+853 LRAMMGAKI
-862 YGDDLKEI
+862 FGADLKEI
-870 ERVGL
+870 ERIGL
-875 QLEKIIK
+875 QLESIIK
-882 QVPGAVDVTADR
+882 QVPGAVDVIADR

-901 EYKINREAIA
+901 EFKINREAIA
-911 RYGVDLKD
+911 RYGVNLSD

-947 RYMREIRDDFD
+947 RYMREIRDNFE
-958 MLPQILVPTPTGAQI
+958 MLPKILVPTPTGAQI
-973 PIAQVCDIEY
+973 PITQVCDIEY

-996 LVGYVTFNTRERDE
+996 MVGYVTFNTRERDE
-1010 VGVVEDAERLV
+1010 VSVVEDADKIV
-1021 KAKIASGEFN
+1021 KAKIASGELK

-1043 FENQVRANNRLVI
+1043 FENQIRANKRMAI

-1070 IKFRSVMTTLFIYFA
+1070 LQFRAISTTLFVYIA

-1118 AVDDGVVI
+1118 AVDNGVITAVY
-1126 ASFLDQTFKK
+1126 LDQTFRKR
-1136 HKIES
+1136 KISS
-1141 IADIREATVHAGLK
+1141 IDDVREATVLACLK
-1155 RIRPCLMTSVTT
+1155 RIRPCLMTVATT
-1167 IIALMPILFST
+1167 IIALMPILLST

-1191 TVGGM
+1191 TIGGM
-1196 AVVLISIFI
+1196 TVALITIFI
-1205 VPCCYCWLME
+1205 VPCCYCGLME
-1215 LKLKRGIKDAR
+1215 LKLRWGVKDPR
-1226 FAEEAEA
+1226 FEENAAV

>member
-1 MPPYKAKINTMINRL
+1 MINRL
-16 LRFCLENTFIVLA
+16 LRFCLENTFIVL
-29 VTMLV
+29 VITLLV

-42 KNVPVDA
+42 KNIPVDA
-49 VPDISENQSI
+49 IPDISENQSI
-59 VFTKWSGRDPQT
+59 VFTDWPGRDPQT
-71 VEEQVTYPLTTSL
+71 VEDQVTYPLTTSL
-84 EGVPGVKTIRSESG
+84 EGVPGIKVIRSYSG
-98 FGFSVIHVV
+98 FGFSVVYVI
-107 FKDNVE
+107 FKDNVD

-124 LNVAQKWLPDGV
+124 LNVATRWLPDGV
-136 VPALG
+136 VPVLG

-147 GQVFWYTVENGYY
+147 GQIFWYTVENGYY
-160 CPGHGGGIFVC
+160 CPNHGGGVFVC
-171 PDDFTIAFDK
+171 PDDFTIAFD
-181 EGNCPE
+181 EAGDCPE
-187 HDHSLEIKRVFND
+187 HDHELVLKRVF
-200 SGMCPLGDAG
+200 SEPGICPLGDAD

-215 CNLGELRSLQ
+215 YNLGELRSLQ

-235 VDGVSEVAS
+235 VEGISEVAS

-259 KLRAHRVKL
+259 KMRAHRVKL
-268 SDIYEA
+268 SDIYTA

-297 GVGFIKSIKDVET
+297 GVGFIKTIKDVEN
-310 IVVKSTDGTPLYIK
+310 IVVKSTEGTPLYIK

-354 RHGENP
+354 RYGENP
-360 LRVINNVKKKIR
+360 LKVIEKINGKIG
-372 EIGPG
+372 EIEPG

-387 YDRSQLIHETIGTL
+387 YDRTQLIHETIGTL

-415 VTIFLLHL
+415 VTIFLLHF
-423 RSSFVV
+423 RSSIVV
-429 GMTLPLAVIIA
+429 ALTLPLAVIIA

-446 LGVDSNIMSLSGIA
+446 LGVDSNVMSLSGIA

-492 VIYEAGKEV
+492 VIYDAGKEV
-501 SGAIIT
+501 GGAIIT
-507 AVATTIVSF
+507 AVSTTIVSF
-516 VPVFFMVSQ
+516 IPVFFMQSQ
-525 EGKLFKPL
+525 EGRLFKPL

-539 ALFASVII
+539 ALFASVVI
-547 AITLVPVLCNLFL
+547 AITVVPVLCNLFL
-560 KEVNWRRKTSVALG
+560 KEVNWRKKTSIILG
-574 GPIGICLIFVIRYL
+574 GSSGICLIFIIRYL

-595 ISMLTAWISS
+595 VGTPSAWIFS
-605 ITGGLLVGLLIY
+605 TVGGLLIGLIIY
-617 LMSREQ
+617 VMSRER
-623 LKSIK
+623 LRPME
-628 KNIISRGICAVYEPT
+628 KNVISRGIHAVYEPA
-643 LRWILANKVLFLIIP
+643 LRWILAHKVIFLIIP
-658 LFVIFC
+658 AFIVFS
-664 GLTIWLGLGR
+664 GVSIWLGLGR
-674 MAYPLEK
+674 IAYPVEK
-681 GLSYAKLDLNKTST
+681 GLSYVMLDVNKISP
-695 WVALKHRFSGIGR
+695 WVALKHKFPGIGR
-708 EFMPALDE
+708 EFMPSLDE
-716 GSFLFMP
+716 GSLLYMP
-723 SFLPAASI
+723 SFLPAASL
-731 TEVMAGLKKQDILM
+731 TEVMEGLKKQDILM

-760 ADTALDPAPTG
+760 AETALDPAPTS

-776 VNLKPKDQWRIVTQ
+776 VNLKPKDQWREVTVK
-790 ERWYSD
+790 RWYSD
-796 LYIPLWSKRLLGL
+796 WYIPRWTKSILGL
-809 IWSKERTIT
+809 IWLEERTIT

-823 QELREAT
+823 EELREAT
-830 NMPGVAPT
+830 DMPGVAPT

-853 MRAMMGAKI
+853 LRAMMGAKI
-862 YGDDLKEI
+862 FGADLKEI
-870 ERVGL
+870 ERIGL
-875 QLEKIIK
+875 QLESIIK
-882 QVPGAVDVTADR
+882 QVPGAVDVIADR

-901 EYKINREAIA
+901 EFKINREAIA
-911 RYGVDLKD
+911 RYGVNLSD

-947 RYMREIRDDFD
+947 RYMREIRDNFE
-958 MLPQILVPTPTGAQI
+958 MLPKILVPTPTGAQI
-973 PIAQVCDIEY
+973 PITQVCDIEY
-983 TIGPSMIKSEDTL
+983 TIGPAMIKSEDTL
-996 LVGYVTFNTRERDE
+996 MVGYVTFNTRERDE
-1010 VGVVEDAERLV
+1010 VSVVEDADKIV
-1021 KAKIASGEFN
+1021 KAKIASGELK

-1043 FENQVRANNRLVI
+1043 FENQIRANKRMAI

-1070 IKFRSVMTTLFIYFA
+1070 LQFRAISTTLFVYIA

-1118 AVDDGVVI
+1118 AVDNGVITAVY
-1126 ASFLDQTFKK
+1126 LDQTFRKR
-1136 HKIES
+1136 KISS
-1141 IADIREATVHAGLK
+1141 IDDVREATVLACLK
-1155 RIRPCLMTSVTT
+1155 RIRPCLMTVATT
-1167 IIALMPILFST
+1167 IIALMPILLST

-1196 AVVLISIFI
+1196 TVALITIFI
-1205 VPCCYCWLME
+1205 VPCCYCGLME
-1215 LKLKRGIKDAR
+1215 LKLRWGIEDPR
-1226 FAEEAEA
+1226 FEENATV

>member
-1 MPPYKAKINTMINRL
+1 MINRL
-16 LRFCLENTFIVLA
+16 MRFCLENTFIVL
-29 VTMLV
+29 VITLLV
-34 IGTGYYSI
+34 IGSGFYCI
-42 KNVPVDA
+42 KNIPVDA
-49 VPDISENQSI
+49 IPDISENQSI
-59 VFTKWSGRDPQT
+59 VFTEWPGRDPQT
-71 VEEQVTYPLTTSL
+71 VEDQVTYPLTTSL
-84 EGVPGVKTIRSESG
+84 EGVPGVKVIRSYSG
-98 FGFSVIHVV
+98 FGFSVVYVI
-107 FKDNVE
+107 FKDNVD

-124 LNVAQKWLPDGV
+124 LNVATRWLPDEV
-136 VPALG
+136 VPVLG

-147 GQVFWYTVENGYY
+147 GQIFWYTVENGYY
-160 CPGHGGGIFVC
+160 CPEHSGGVFVC
-171 PDDFTIAFDK
+171 PDDFTIAFD
-181 EGNCPE
+181 EAGDCPE
-187 HDHSLEIKRVFND
+187 HGHELVLKRVF
-200 SGMCPLGDAG
+200 SEPGTCPLGDAD
-210 LVKSG
+210 LAKSG
-215 CNLGELRSLQ
+215 YNLGELRSLQ

-235 VDGVSEVAS
+235 VEGVSEVAS

-259 KLRAHRVKL
+259 KMRAHRVKL
-268 SDIYEA
+268 SDIYSA

-297 GVGFIKSIKDVET
+297 GVGFIKTIEDVEN
-310 IVVKSTDGTPLYIK
+310 IVVKSTEGTPLFIK
-324 NVATVTFGPDF
+324 NVAAVTFGPDF

-354 RHGENP
+354 RYGENP
-360 LRVINNVKKKIR
+360 LRVIEKVKDKIG
-372 EIGPG
+372 EIEPG

-387 YDRSQLIHETIGTL
+387 YDRTQLIHETIGTL

-415 VTIFLLHL
+415 VTIFLLHF
-423 RSSFVV
+423 RSSIVV
-429 GMTLPLAVIIA
+429 AMTLPLAVIIA
-440 FIAMYR
+440 FIAMYE
-446 LGVDSNIMSLSGIA
+446 LGVDSNVMSLSGIA

-492 VIYEAGKEV
+492 VIYDAGKEV
-501 SGAIIT
+501 GSAIIT
-507 AVATTIVSF
+507 AVSTTIVSF
-516 VPVFFMVSQ
+516 IPVFFMQSQ
-525 EGKLFKPL
+525 EGRLFKPL

-547 AITLVPVLCNLFL
+547 AITVVPVLCNLFL
-560 KEVNWRRKTSVALG
+560 KEVNWRKKTSIILG
-574 GPIGICLIFVIRYL
+574 GSSGICLIFIIRYL

-595 ISMLTAWISS
+595 VSAPAAWIFS
-605 ITGGLLVGLLIY
+605 TVGGLLIGLIIY
-617 LMSREQ
+617 VMSRER
-623 LKSIK
+623 LRPME
-628 KNIISRGICAVYEPT
+628 KNVISRGIHAVYEPA
-643 LRWILANKVLFLIIP
+643 LRWILAHKVIFLIIP
-658 LFVIFC
+658 AFIVFS

-674 MAYPLEK
+674 VAYPVEK
-681 GLSYAKLDLNKTST
+681 GLSYVMLDVNKISP
-695 WVALKHRFSGIGR
+695 WVALKHRFPGIGR
-708 EFMPALDE
+708 EFMPSLDE
-716 GSFLFMP
+716 GSFLYMP
-723 SFLPAASI
+723 SFLPAASL
-731 TEVMAGLKKQDILM
+731 TEVMEGLKKQDILM

-760 ADTALDPAPTG
+760 AETALDPAPTS

-776 VNLKPKDQWRIVTQ
+776 VNLKPKDQWRDVTVK
-790 ERWYSD
+790 RWYSNW
-796 LYIPLWSKRLLGL
+796 YIPRWTKSILGL
-809 IWSKERTIT
+809 IWSEERTIT

-823 QELREAT
+823 EELRAAT
-830 NMPGVAPT
+830 DMPGVAPT

-853 MRAMMGAKI
+853 LRAMMGAKI

-870 ERVGL
+870 ERIGL
-875 QLEKIIK
+875 QLESIIK
-882 QVPGAVDVTADR
+882 QVPGAVDVIADR

-901 EYKINREAIA
+901 EFKINREAIA
-911 RYGVDLKD
+911 RYGVNLSD

-947 RYMREIRDDFD
+947 RYMREIRDNFE
-958 MLPQILVPTPTGAQI
+958 MLPKILVPTPSGAQV
-973 PIAQVCDIEY
+973 PITQVCDIEY

-996 LVGYVTFNTRERDE
+996 MVGYVTFNTRERDE
-1010 VGVVEDAERLV
+1010 VSVVEEADKLV
-1021 KAKIASGEFN
+1021 KAKIASGELK

-1043 FENQVRANNRLVI
+1043 FENQIRANKRMAI

-1062 FINFFILY
+1062 FVNFFILY
-1070 IKFRSVMTTLFIYFA
+1070 LQFRTISTTLFVYIA

-1092 GFILLNVFGY
+1092 GFILLSIFGY

-1118 AVDDGVVI
+1118 AVDNGVI
-1126 ASFLDQTFKK
+1126 TATYLDQTFRKR
-1136 HKIES
+1136 KIS
-1141 IADIREATVHAGLK
+1141 SVDDVREATVLACLK
-1155 RIRPCLMTSVTT
+1155 RIRPCLMTVATT
-1167 IIALMPILFST
+1167 IIALMPILLST

-1196 AVVLISIFI
+1196 TVALITIFI
-1205 VPCCYCWLME
+1205 VPCCYCGLME
-1215 LKLKRGIKDAR
+1215 LKLRWGINDPR
-1226 FAEEAEA
+1226 FEENAVVK

>member
-1 MPPYKAKINTMINRL
+1 MINRL
-16 LRFCLENTFIVLA
+16 LKFCLENTFIVL
-29 VTMLV
+29 VITVLV
-34 IGTGYYSI
+34 IGSGYYCI
-42 KNVPVDA
+42 KNIPVDA
-49 VPDISENQSI
+49 IPDISENQSI
-59 VFTKWSGRDPQT
+59 VFTDWPGRDPQT
-71 VEEQVTYPLTTSL
+71 VEDQVTYPLTISL
-84 EGVPGVKTIRSESG
+84 EGVPGVKVIRSYSG
-98 FGFSVIHVV
+98 FGFSVIYVI
-107 FKDNVE
+107 FQDKID

-124 LNVAQKWLPDGV
+124 LNVAQRWLPDGV
-136 VPALG
+136 VPVLG

-147 GQVFWYTVENGYY
+147 GQIFWYTIENGYY
-160 CPGHGGGIFVC
+160 CPNHSGGVFVC
-171 PDDFTIAFDK
+171 PDDFSIAFDK
-181 EGNCPE
+181 AGKCPE
-187 HDHSLEIKRVFND
+187 HKHELVFKRTF
-200 SGMCPLGDAG
+200 SEPGMCPLGDAS
-210 LVKSG
+210 LVKSDY
-215 CNLGELRSLQ
+215 NLGDLRSLQ

-244 VGGFVKQYQI
+244 VGGFVRQYQI
-254 DVDPD
+254 DVDPN
-259 KLRAHRVKL
+259 KMRAHKVKL
-268 SDIYEA
+268 SDVYAA

-279 VDVGAKV
+279 IDVGAKV

-297 GVGFIKSIKDVET
+297 GVGFIKTIEDVEN
-310 IVVKSTDGTPLYIK
+310 IVVKAKEGTPLFIK
-324 NVATVTFGPDF
+324 NVATITFGPDF

-343 GAEVVGAVATM
+343 GAEVAGAVVTM
-354 RHGENP
+354 RYGENP
-360 LRVINNVKKKIR
+360 LRVIKNVKDKIK
-372 EIGPG
+372 EVEPG

-387 YDRSQLIHETIGTL
+387 YDRTQLIHETIDTL
-401 KEALTEEI
+401 KEALTEEV

-415 VTIFLLHL
+415 ITIFLLHI
-423 RSSFVV
+423 RSSIVV
-429 GMTLPLAVIIA
+429 ALTLPLAIIIS

-446 LGVDSNIMSLSGIA
+446 LGVDSNVMSLSGIA

-483 SDGSKPRIE
+483 SDDSKPRLE

-501 SGAIIT
+501 GGAIIT
-507 AVATTIVSF
+507 AVSTTIVSF
-516 VPVFFMVSQ
+516 IPVFFMESQ

-539 ALFASVII
+539 ALFASVLV
-547 AITLVPVLCNLFL
+547 AITVVPVLCNLFL
-560 KEVNWRRKTSVALG
+560 KEVNWRRRTSVILG
-574 GPIGICLIFVIRYL
+574 GSFGICLIFIIRYL

-595 ISMLTAWISS
+595 ISTPIAWISS
-605 ITGGLLVGLLIY
+605 AAGGLLIGLIIY
-617 LMSREQ
+617 AMSRER
-623 LKSIK
+623 LKPMQQ
-628 KNIISRGICAVYEPT
+628 NFISRGICIVYEPT
-643 LRWILANKVLFLIIP
+643 LRWILAHKVLFLIIP
-658 LFVIFC
+658 AFIVFSGIS
-664 GLTIWLGLGR
+664 IWLGLDR
-674 MAYPLEK
+674 MASPVEK
-681 GLSYAKLDLNKTST
+681 GLSYVKLDLSKLKP
-695 WVALKHRFSGIGR
+695 WVALKHKFPGIGR

-716 GSFLFMP
+716 GSFLYMP
-723 SFLPAASI
+723 SFLPAASL

-760 ADTALDPAPTG
+760 AETALDPAPVA

-776 VNLKPKDQWRIVTQ
+776 INMKPKSEWRKVSV

-796 LYIPLWSKRLLGL
+796 WYIPQWVKSVLGL
-809 IWSKERTIT
+809 MWPEERTIT

-823 QELREAT
+823 EELRRVT
-830 NMPGVAPT
+830 DMPGAAPT

-853 MRAMMGAKI
+853 LRAMMGAKI
-862 YGDDLKEI
+862 FGADLKEI
-870 ERVGL
+870 ERIGL
-875 QLEKIIK
+875 QLESIIK
-882 QVPGAVDVTADR
+882 QVPGAVDVIADR

-911 RYGVDLKD
+911 RYGVNLKD

-924 EVAIGGKN
+924 EVAIGGRN

-947 RYMREIRDDFD
+947 RYMREIRDNFE
-958 MLPQILVPTPTGAQI
+958 MLPKILVPTPTGAQI
-973 PIAQVCDIEY
+973 PITQVCDIEY
-983 TIGPSMIKSEDTL
+983 TIGPAMIKSEDTL

-1010 VGVVEDAERLV
+1010 VSVVEDADKLV
-1021 KAKIASGEFN
+1021 KAKIASGELK

-1043 FENQVRANNRLVI
+1043 FENQIRANRRMAI

-1062 FINFFILY
+1062 FVNFFILY
-1070 IKFRSVMTTLFIYFA
+1070 LQFRTISTTLFVYIA

-1118 AVDDGVVI
+1118 AVDNGVI
-1126 ASFLDQTFKK
+1126 TATYLEQTFRKR
-1136 HKIES
+1136 KISS
-1141 IADIREATVHAGLK
+1141 IDDARQATVLACLK
-1155 RIRPCLMTSVTT
+1155 RIRPCLMTVATT
-1167 IIALMPILFST
+1167 VIALMPVLLST

-1196 AVVLISIFI
+1196 TVALITIFI
-1205 VPCCYCWLME
+1205 VPCCYCGLME
-1215 LKLKRGIKDAR
+1215 LKLRWGIKDPR
-1226 FAEEAEA
+1226 FEENASA

>member
-1 MPPYKAKINTMINRL
+1 MINRL
-16 LRFCLENTFIVLA
+16 LRFCLENTFIVL
-29 VTMLV
+29 VITVLV
-34 IGTGYYSI
+34 IGLGYYCI
-42 KNVPVDA
+42 KNIPVDA
-49 VPDISENQSI
+49 IPDISENQSI
-59 VFTKWSGRDPQT
+59 VFTDWPGRDPQT
-71 VEEQVTYPLTTSL
+71 VEDQVTYPLTTSL
-84 EGVPGVKTIRSESG
+84 EGVPGVKVIRSYSG
-98 FGFSVIHVV
+98 FGFSVVYVI
-107 FKDNVE
+107 FKDKID

-124 LNVAQKWLPDGV
+124 LNVATRWLPDGV
-136 VPALG
+136 VPVLG

-147 GQVFWYTVENGYY
+147 GQIFWYTVENGYY
-160 CPGHGGGIFVC
+160 CPNHSGGIFVC
-171 PDDFTIAFDK
+171 PDDFSIAFDK
-181 EGNCPE
+181 AGKCPE
-187 HDHSLEIKRVFND
+187 HDHELVFKRTF
-200 SGMCPLGDAG
+200 SEPGICPLGDAD
-210 LVKSG
+210 LVRSNY
-215 CNLGELRSLQ
+215 NLGELRSLQ

-235 VDGVSEVAS
+235 VEGVSEVAS
-244 VGGFVKQYQI
+244 VGGFVRQYQI
-254 DVDPD
+254 DVDPN
-259 KLRAHRVKL
+259 KMRAHRVKL
-268 SDIYEA
+268 SDIYAA
-274 VRRSN
+274 VQRSN

-297 GVGFIKSIKDVET
+297 GVGFIKTVNDVEN
-310 IVVKSTDGTPLYIK
+310 IVVKSTEGTPLYIK

-354 RHGENP
+354 RYGENP
-360 LRVINNVKKKIR
+360 LKVIEKVKEKIG
-372 EIGPG
+372 EIEPG

-387 YDRSQLIHETIGTL
+387 YDRTQLIHETIGTL
-401 KEALTEEI
+401 KKALTEEVIITMI
-409 IITIII
+409 II
-415 VTIFLLHL
+415 TIFLLHF
-423 RSSFVV
+423 RSSIVV
-429 GMTLPLAVIIA
+429 ALTLPLAIIIA

-446 LGVDSNIMSLSGIA
+446 LGVDSNVMSLSGIA

-501 SGAIIT
+501 GGAIIT
-507 AVATTIVSF
+507 AVSTTIVSF
-516 VPVFFMVSQ
+516 IPVFFMESQ
-525 EGKLFKPL
+525 EGRLFKPL

-547 AITLVPVLCNLFL
+547 AITVVPVLCNLFL
-560 KEVNWRRKTSVALG
+560 KEVNWRRRTSVILG
-574 GPIGICLIFVIRYL
+574 GSSGLCLIFIIRYL

-595 ISMLTAWISS
+595 VGTPAAWIFS
-605 ITGGLLVGLLIY
+605 TVGGLLIGLIIY
-617 LMSREQ
+617 VMSRER
-623 LKSIK
+623 LRPME
-628 KNIISRGICAVYEPT
+628 KNIISQGIYAVYEPA
-643 LRWILANKVLFLIIP
+643 LRWILAHKVVFLIIP
-658 LFVIFC
+658 AFIVFS

-674 MAYPLEK
+674 VAYPVEK
-681 GLSYAKLDLNKTST
+681 GLSYVMLDLNKLSP
-695 WVALKHRFSGIGR
+695 WVALKHRFPGIGR
-708 EFMPALDE
+708 EFMPSLDE
-716 GSFLFMP
+716 GSFLYMP
-723 SFLPAASI
+723 SFLPAASL
-731 TEVMAGLKKQDILM
+731 TSVMEGLKKQDILM

-760 ADTALDPAPTG
+760 AETALDPAPTS

-776 VNLKPKDQWRIVTQ
+776 VNLKPKDQWREVTVK
-790 ERWYSD
+790 RWYSD
-796 LYIPLWSKRLLGL
+796 WYIPRWTKSILGL
-809 IWSKERTIT
+809 IWSEERTIT

-823 QELREAT
+823 EELRKAT
-830 NMPGVAPT
+830 DMPGVAPT

-853 MRAMMGAKI
+853 LRAMMGAKI
-862 YGDDLKEI
+862 FGADLKEI
-870 ERVGL
+870 ERIGL
-875 QLEKIIK
+875 QLESIIK
-882 QVPGAVDVTADR
+882 QVPGAVDVIADR

-901 EYKINREAIA
+901 EFKVNREAIA
-911 RYGVDLKD
+911 RYGVNLRD

-947 RYMREIRDDFD
+947 RYMREIRDNFE
-958 MLPQILVPTPTGAQI
+958 MLPKILVPTPTGAQI
-973 PIAQVCDIEY
+973 PITQVCDIEY

-996 LVGYVTFNTRERDE
+996 MVGYVTFNTRERDE
-1010 VGVVEDAERLV
+1010 VSVVEDADKLV
-1021 KAKIASGEFN
+1021 KAKIASGELK

-1043 FENQVRANNRLVI
+1043 FENQIRANKRMAI

-1070 IKFRSVMTTLFIYFA
+1070 LQFRTVSTTLFVYIA

-1118 AVDDGVVI
+1118 AVDNGVITAVY
-1126 ASFLDQTFKK
+1126 LDQTFRKR
-1136 HKIES
+1136 KISS
-1141 IADIREATVHAGLK
+1141 IDDVREATVLACLK
-1155 RIRPCLMTSVTT
+1155 RIRPCLMTVATT
-1167 IIALMPILFST
+1167 IIALMPVLLST

-1196 AVVLISIFI
+1196 TVALITIFI
-1205 VPCCYCWLME
+1205 VPCCYCGLME
-1215 LKLKRGIKDAR
+1215 LKLRWGIKDPR
-1226 FAEEAEA
+1226 FEENATA